1 MSLGLILLIAVGI
14 LVLAGVAQRVL
25 DKLRLTDKQAMLFV
39 ALIFLGGLIP
49 DIPLGPM
56 LSVNIGGALVPLG
69 LCVYLWIKAGTAMER
84 ARSAIAAVLTAVAV
98 YLIGHYFPNEPET
111 MPMDPNY
118 LYGIAGGVIAYL
130 LGWSRRGAFIA
141 GVVGVLLADAFQAAV
156 NWAGGIEQPLNLG
169 GAGAID
175 AVVISGLIAV
185 LLGELVGEIV
195 ERISR
200 GTHPD
205 TRREFAGGEF
215 IRRERR
221 K

>member
-1 MSLGLILLIAVGI
+1 
-14 LVLAGVAQRVL
+14 
-25 DKLRLTDKQAMLFV
+25 
-39 ALIFLGGLIP
+39 
-49 DIPLGPM
+49 M

-130 LGWSRRGAFIA
+130 LGRSRRGAFIA
-141 GVVGVLLADAFQAAV
+141 GVVGVLLADVFQAAV

>member
-14 LVLAGVAQRVL
+14 LVLAGVAQSVL

-130 LGWSRRGAFIA
+130 LGRSRRGAFIA

>member
-130 LGWSRRGAFIA
+130 LGRSRRGAFIA

-175 AVVISGLIAV
+175 AVVVSGLIAV

>member
-69 LCVYLWIKAGTAMER
+69 LCVYLWIRAGTAMER

-130 LGWSRRGAFIA
+130 LGRSRRGAFIA

-175 AVVISGLIAV
+175 AVVVSGLIAV

>member
-130 LGWSRRGAFIA
+130 LGRSRRGAFIA

>member
-130 LGWSRRGAFIA
+130 LGRSRRGAFIA
-141 GVVGVLLADAFQAAV
+141 GVVGVLLADVFQAAV

>member
-25 DKLRLTDKQAMLFV
+25 DKIRLTDKQAMLFV

-130 LGWSRRGAFIA
+130 LGRSRRGAFIA